1 MGETNKKIVPSGQQN
16 HLSYYFMHSAY
27 RTLLTALA
35 LTMLWSCDS
44 ERQPENAS
52 DDAVSAY
59 SGFYETRI
67 EHARQFSIRYEEGYK
82 LIEVLQP
89 YPGAEKGFRYL
100 LLPHGHLRPSGISAD
115 AVVRIPVR
123 EMVSLSTTHIPA
135 LDMLEASEVLTGF
148 PTTDY
153 ISSPT
158 MRSRV
163 EQGEIRE
170 LGAANGLNIE
180 ALMELSPGLVMAY
193 GMGPQ
198 DKSLRSLDR
207 TGIPVVLN
215 ADYMEQDPLG
225 RAEWIKFTAAFLNK
239 EKEADSI
246 FRFIKNRYDSL
257 TTLTEG
263 ISDRPTVFSGIVYSG
278 TWYMPG
284 GKNWSAQF
292 FSDAGGD
299 YLWSNNSETGSL
311 QLSFESVF
319 DRAHEADYWIGVGN
333 LPSLKALAEADS
345 RYSRFKAWQ
354 LGQVYTYTARLGEKG
369 GNEYMELGYSRPDM
383 VLADLI
389 KILHPELLPG
399 YALYFYESL
408 KPE

>member
-1 MGETNKKIVPSGQQN
+1 MY
-16 HLSYYFMHSAY
+16 LAY
-27 RTLLTALA
+27 RFLFTALA
-35 LTMLWSCDS
+35 LSLLWSCDS
-44 ERQPENAS
+44 GQPDN
-52 DDAVSAY
+52 VSANAE
-59 SGFYETRI
+59 SAGTDFHETRI
-67 EHARQFSIRYEEGYK
+67 EYAQQFSIAYEDGYK

-100 LLPHGHLRPSGISAD
+100 LLPRGQEAPAGITAD
-115 AVVRIPVR
+115 AVVQIPVK

-135 LDMLEASEVLTGF
+135 LDMLEAEEVLTGF
-148 PTTDY
+148 PTTDL
-153 ISSPT
+153 ISTPT
-158 MRSRV
+158 MRRRID
-163 EQGEIRE
+163 EGEIRE

-180 ALMELSPGLVMAY
+180 GLMELSPDLVMAY

-198 DKSLRSLDR
+198 DKSLRSLER

-215 ADYMEQDPLG
+215 ADYMEQNPLG
-225 RAEWIKFTAAFLNK
+225 RAEWIKFMAAFLNK
-239 EKEADSI
+239 EKAADSI
-246 FRFIKNRYDSL
+246 FTHIKNRYDSL
-257 TTLTEG
+257 ASLTEN
-263 ISDRPTVFSGIVYSG
+263 IAERPTVFSGLVYSG

-299 YLWSNNSETGSL
+299 YLWSDNSETGSL

-319 DRAHEADYWIGVGN
+319 ERAHDADYWIGVGN
-333 LPSLKALAEADS
+333 IPSLRALAEADS
-345 RYSRFKAWQ
+345 RYSKFKAWKE
-354 LGQVYTYTARLGEKG
+354 GQVYTYTARLGEKG
-369 GNEYMELGYSRPDM
+369 GNEYLELGYSRPDM

-399 YALYFYESL
+399 YEMYFYERL